1 MADER
6 LKQIW
11 GGFERVTQRNLSGR
25 GVENIEVPNRRNFAA
40 HDEEFLPKNFAAPAD
55 AAFSAL
61 RHRLSASEQRQLK
74 KEERRARA
82 AGRSFSAPP
91 APLSADAAE
100 EGAPKSVR
108 DLIRGLRSTEMRIER
123 REVDYTAFAAANPN
137 ATPKLKA
144 RRKIFGIF

>member
-1 MADER
+1 MAER

-11 GGFERVTQRNLSGR
+11 GGFERVTQRSLTGR
-25 GVENIEVPNRRNFAA
+25 GVDNIEIPNRRELQA
-40 HDEEFLPKNFAAPAD
+40 HDDEFLPKHFSAPAD

-61 RHRLSASEQRQLK
+61 KHRLSAGEQRALK

-82 AGRSFSAPP
+82 AGRHYAAPP

-100 EGAPKSVR
+100 SSAPEAVR
-108 DLIRGLRSTEMRIER
+108 DLIRGLKSTEMRTER
-123 REVDYTAFAAANPN
+123 REVDYAAFAAANPK
-137 ATPKLKA
+137 ATPKLKT